1 MGDFE
6 DYDPSEDEWDE
17 WDMGVEEA
25 YEEAGDDDFE
35 DSSWKDLL
43 RSARDKENDLPEAND
58 TYDDPGDSD
67 FEDFSWKELLAK
79 GTNKNED
86 LPSDDTESHLSENG
100 GEDDTMNQNE
110 DLSGDDEDPPEMH
123 KLAKAMMQQRGSSPI
138 SDLPE

>member
-1 MGDFE
+1 ME
-6 DYDPSEDEWDE
+6 
-17 WDMGVEEA
+17 VEEA

-35 DSSWKDLL
+35 DSSSWKDLL
-43 RSARDKENDLPEAND
+43 RMARDKENDLPEAND
-58 TYDDPGDSD
+58 AYDGPGDSD
-67 FEDFSWKELLAK
+67 FEDCSWKELLAK